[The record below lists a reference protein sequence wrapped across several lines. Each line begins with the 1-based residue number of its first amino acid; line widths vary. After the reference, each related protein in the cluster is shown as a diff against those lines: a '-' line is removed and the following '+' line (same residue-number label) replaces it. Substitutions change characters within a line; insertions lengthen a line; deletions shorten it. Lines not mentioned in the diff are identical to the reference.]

1 MVQAALL
8 KVERNSKN
16 QIRHHHDYWERA
28 ELIRAEPEWCKGLTG
43 RYRTRFSANQH
54 RRSGKVRDILV
65 LLPTVPQVC
74 CNQCDSLSDTR
85 TSAPRLVLPVDQ
97 IAAMMENVG
106 DP

>member
-28 ELIRAEPEWCKGLTG
+28 ELIRAEPEWSEGLTA

-54 RRSGKVRDILV
+54 RRSGKVRDTSLYFFQQCHRFAATNAIAFPILGPPRRV
-65 LLPTVPQVC
+65 WC
-74 CNQCDSLSDTR
+74 CPSIRSQ
-85 TSAPRLVLPVDQ
+85 Q
-97 IAAMMENVG
+97 
-106 DP
+106 